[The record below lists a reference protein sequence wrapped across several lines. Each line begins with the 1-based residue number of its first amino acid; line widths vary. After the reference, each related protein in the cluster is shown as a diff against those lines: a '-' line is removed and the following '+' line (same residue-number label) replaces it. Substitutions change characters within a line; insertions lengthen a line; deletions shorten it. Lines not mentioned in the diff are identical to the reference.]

1 MPKETSR
8 WYMSEETHSDFL
20 IFKRDYESEMKL
32 PKNLSQG
39 EFVALLNKHKVQIL
53 DVIVNAEIALN
64 AEESEEP
71 EVPA

>member
-8 WYMSEETHSDFL
+8 WYMSEETKSDFL
-20 IFKRDYESEMKL
+20 VFKREYETEMKL

-53 DVIVNAEIALN
+53 DVIVNAEIALD
-64 AEESEEP
+64 AEEGK
-71 EVPA
+71 VPA